1 FDITDFGA
9 VGDGSTDDTA
19 AIQAAIDAA
28 YDAGGGTIFVPKGT
42 YAVTGLWRSFAG
54 VVPILFKGEGKFLST
69 FVKIAGTDAPILT
82 LSAEGVLDI
91 YGGLE
96 DIGFQ
101 GVARAG
107 TGLRLEQ
114 VARIQMDRV
123 LFKNCEVGLELRASL
138 IFRLRDCTINSNWT
152 GIKVR
157 RQRDASNTVRGP
169 GSNL

>member
-1 FDITDFGA
+1 
-9 VGDGSTDDTA
+9 
-19 AIQAAIDAA
+19 
-28 YDAGGGTIFVPKGT
+28 
-42 YAVTGLWRSFAG
+42 
-54 VVPILFKGEGKFLST
+54 
-69 FVKIAGTDAPILT
+69 
-82 LSAEGVLDI
+82 
-91 YGGLE
+91 
-96 DIGFQ
+96 Q

-169 GSNL
+169 GSNLLVFEGGEVRDNLAWGVDLG

>member
-1 FDITDFGA
+1 
-9 VGDGSTDDTA
+9 
-19 AIQAAIDAA
+19 
-28 YDAGGGTIFVPKGT
+28 
-42 YAVTGLWRSFAG
+42 
-54 VVPILFKGEGKFLST
+54 
-69 FVKIAGTDAPILT
+69 LT

-157 RQRDASNTVRGP
+157 RQRDASN
-169 GSNL
+169 